1 MELKETIERR
11 RAQRALDLVDID
23 DGTVRELTG
32 AASLA
37 PSCYNNQP
45 WRFVLVRE
53 KEQLDRLK
61 ATLTKGNAWA
71 LRASMIIAVHSEP
84 SLDCDAQGSKYY
96 LFDTGMA
103 VAFVLLRA
111 TDLGLLAH
119 PISGFDHSQA
129 KAVLGIP
136 EANELFALI
145 IVGKHSDDW
154 SGLKD
159 WQLEREKDRP
169 KRLPFER
176 IASME
181 SFV

>member
-1 MELKETIERR
+1 MELKDAMEKR
-11 RAQRALDLVDID
+11 RAQRALALVDID
-23 DGTVRELTG
+23 DGTVRELTK
-32 AASLA
+32 AASIA
-37 PSCYNNQP
+37 PSCFNNQP

-53 KEQLDRLK
+53 REQLERLK

-71 LRASMIIAVHSEP
+71 QRASMMIAVHSEP

-103 VAFVLLRA
+103 VAFLLLRA

-119 PISGFDHSQA
+119 PISGFDHAQA

-136 EANELFALI
+136 EVNELFALI
-145 IVGKHSDDW
+145 IVGKHTDDW
-154 SGLKD
+154 SMLKD
-159 WQLEREKDRP
+159 WQLEREKERP
-169 KRLPFER
+169 ERLPLEK

-181 SFV
+181 RFS